1 MSNQTRTSAENP
13 APQNTQSVPADGQS
27 VSAGYTLSHPQ
38 RQALDLLAR
47 GRSIRSAAREAGIG
61 RSTLYRWLRD
71 DPEFIGAYNL
81 WNDELIESA
90 RARLA
95 SLINAAVDAMG
106 RAIRKGD
113 PRSAATLLKAMNV
126 LTPRI
131 PGPHE
136 PVEVIERRKIA
147 ERLRAVTIQEAEHE
161 VDVRTYRAQRPAHL
175 PDM

>member
-1 MSNQTRTSAENP
+1 MKNQAKDPTENP
-13 APQNTQSVPADGQS
+13 APQKTQAVPADGQS

-95 SLINAAVDAMG
+95 SLINAAVDTMG

-113 PRSAATLLKAMNV
+113 TRSAAILLKSMNV
-126 LTPRI
+126 LAPRD

-161 VDVRTYRAQRPAHL
+161 VDVRTYRAHRPPNL